1 METLTCSGC
10 FSRSV
15 LSLDQVGRVSASQM
29 MIGMESSFHRRKNTF
44 QREKLPD
51 SQTSPNLL
59 GASKRPINFETWH
72 LPCNEAP
79 RTPQHRSRRLIKP
92 CQMNSNESGS
102 QSNGGVSDCSE
113 AFARSFGHLRLFP
126 RQEMFSE
133 WQTWRSERLAFQA
146 TSLIKARPLCWHS
159 RFATWLA
166 R

>member
-1 METLTCSGC
+1 LETLTCSGY

-15 LSLDQVGRVSASQM
+15 LSLDQVGRVSAAQM

-51 SQTSPNLL
+51 RQTSPNLL
-59 GASKRPINFETWH
+59 RASKSPINFETWH

-79 RTPQHRSRRLIKP
+79 RTPKHRTRRLIKP
-92 CQMNSNESGS
+92 CQMNSNDSS
-102 QSNGGVSDCSE
+102 QSNGASGCSE

-146 TSLIKARPLCWHS
+146 TSWIKARPLCS
-159 RFATWLA
+159 YSLFATWLA
-166 R
+166 